1 MSEFYHKSLECLRLL
16 LQLAGKVKIATRGTK
31 AEMPLLLKQLAK
43 GKKAEGFFRT
53 LDKESR
59 CANTYR
65 LETGLYR
72 ILRSI

>member
-1 MSEFYHKSLECLRLL
+1 
-16 LQLAGKVKIATRGTK
+16 
-31 AEMPLLLKQLAK
+31 MPLLLKQLAK